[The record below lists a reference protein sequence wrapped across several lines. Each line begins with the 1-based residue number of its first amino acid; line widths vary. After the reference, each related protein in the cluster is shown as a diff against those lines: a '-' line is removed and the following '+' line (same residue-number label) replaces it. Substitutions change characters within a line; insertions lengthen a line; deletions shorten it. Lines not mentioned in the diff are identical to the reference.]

1 MNTNTQT
8 AIVKAADVPMKESDV
23 VAIIKGKEAYSGRHG
38 RYFLTRENGALK
50 TVKLSVE
57 NNFLVVNGKSL
68 FDMDSMVILAERQH

>member
-8 AIVKAADVPMKESDV
+8 ATVVKGDVPMNESDV
-23 VAIIKGKEAYSGRHG
+23 VAIIKGKEAYSGRPG

-68 FDMDSMVILAERQH
+68 FDIDSMVILAERQH